1 MSKKKNEQ
9 GTPQEQAPDLTPY
22 IDVIRQRFM
31 PAKIPSDATHRF
43 STSDV
48 RKAITSL
55 NPGINVSDAHT
66 FDAMI
71 EAGFRFEAVHGS
83 QSLIFQWLLIEK

>member
-43 STSDV
+43 STSEV
-48 RKAITSL
+48 RQAITSL

-71 EAGFRFEAVHGS
+71 AAGFRFEAVHGS
-83 QSLIFQWLLIEK
+83 QSLIFQWLLVEK

>member
-1 MSKKKNEQ
+1 MNEK

-31 PAKIPSDATHRF
+31 PAEIPSEATHRF
-43 STSDV
+43 TTEEV
-48 RKAITSL
+48 RQAITSL

-66 FDAMI
+66 YDAMI
-71 EAGFRFEAVHGS
+71 EAGFRFETIPGS

>member
-1 MSKKKNEQ
+1 MNEK

-31 PAKIPSDATHRF
+31 PAVVPSEATHRF
-43 STSDV
+43 STSEV
-48 RKAITSL
+48 RQAITSL

>member
-43 STSDV
+43 STAEV
-48 RKAITSL
+48 RQAITSL
-55 NPGINVSDAHT
+55 NPGINVSDSHT
-66 FDAMI
+66 YDAMI
-71 EAGFRFEAVHGS
+71 EAGFRFETVPGS

>member
-1 MSKKKNEQ
+1 MKKTMNEE
-9 GTPQEQAPDLTPY
+9 GAPQEQAPDLTPY

-43 STSDV
+43 STSEV
-48 RKAITSL
+48 RQAITSL
-55 NPGINVSDAHT
+55 NPGISVSDAHT

-71 EAGFRFEAVHGS
+71 AAGFRFEAVHGS

>member
-43 STSDV
+43 STSEV
-48 RKAITSL
+48 RQAIISL

-71 EAGFRFEAVHGS
+71 AAGFRFEAVHGS